1 MEVIKREL
9 NLLRE
14 IRTTLVKELDAL
26 TLEQLNHIPESH
38 NNNIVWNIGHCLVVQ
53 QLLCYGLSGLPP
65 YVDKSIG
72 IKYKKGSAP
81 EQPVRQEEVNW
92 LKEMLLKSVDLL
104 EKDLEEG
111 KFQTFKPYTI
121 GTIGFGTHLASIED
135 TIRFNNVHEGIHYG
149 YLLALKKLL

>member
-1 MEVIKREL
+1 MKEHTQ
-9 NLLRE
+9 LLRE

-26 TLEQLNHIPESH
+26 SLEQLNHIPESH

-53 QLLCYGLSGLPP
+53 QLLCYGLSGLKP
-65 YVDKSIG
+65 YVDKAIG

-81 EQPVRQEEVNW
+81 QEPVTQEEVNW

-104 EKDLEEG
+104 EADLEAG
-111 KFQTFKPYTI
+111 KFVTFSPYTV
-121 GTIGFGTHLASIED
+121 GFGTHLASVED

-149 YLLALKKLL
+149 YLLALKKLV

>member
-1 MEVIKREL
+1 MKENIR
-9 NLLRE
+9 LLRE
-14 IRTTLVKELDAL
+14 IRTTLIKELDRL

-38 NNNIVWNIGHCLVVQ
+38 NNNIIWNVGHCLVVQ

-81 EQPVRQEEVNW
+81 EQPVTQEEVDW
-92 LKEMLLKSVDLL
+92 VKDMLLKSVDLL
-104 EKDLEEG
+104 EKDLDEG
-111 KFQTFKPYTI
+111 KFQKFTPYTV
-121 GTIGFGTHLASIED
+121 GFGTHLTSIED
-135 TIRFNNVHEGIHYG
+135 TIRFNNVHEGLHYG